1 MAPPPSRPRRARETF
16 TQSQGHREQTRQ
28 LHTPDEPPS
37 HLHTSNVPKVRVA
50 CPSAVS
56 GGSAADRSWLQSLPP
71 SSHLEVRPCAAGWPG
86 DCNDQ

>member
-37 HLHTSNVPKVRVA
+37 HLHMSNVPKVRVA

-56 GGSAADRSWLQSLPP
+56 GGAQRIEAGSKVFLHLPT
-71 SSHLEVRPCAAGWPG
+71 
-86 DCNDQ
+86 